1 MFLFCRCSCHLLLR
15 VLVVSFVPG
24 HFRQST
30 RSCFSSVPRFLTGAS
45 FWDIMFVVGDGCG
58 VMCCVIAHVLL
69 LLCFFLVYRLHR
81 CCCGSITYDGYSLL
95 VLAVAVFVVVIV
107 VVGHWLWFLAS
118 LCLLQ
123 SVF

>member
-58 VMCCVIAHVLL
+58 VICCVIAHVLL
-69 LLCFFLVYRLHR
+69 LLCFFLFGV
-81 CCCGSITYDGYSLL
+81 SAASLL
-95 VLAVAVFVVVIV
+95 
-107 VVGHWLWFLAS
+107 LW
-118 LCLLQ
+118 
-123 SVF
+123 VYHI